1 MNMFEFQF
9 RRGGKRSSFGV
20 DVNAPTIDEA
30 VTKANRFFNSDV
42 TGDERRQVLVS
53 GPQLP
58 HEAIG
63 RAKSGLCTC
72 RM

>member
-1 MNMFEFQF
+1 
-9 RRGGKRSSFGV
+9 
-20 DVNAPTIDEA
+20 
-30 VTKANRFFNSDV
+30 
-42 TGDERRQVLVS
+42 LVS